1 VKEEMPL
8 MIRNRHVSGPLQ
20 ARAVVTALAPL
31 AVAGLLGGC
40 AVATSGA
47 SSRQPTGSGAGSAS
61 AARCTNGTGSGGT
74 ASGGTWP
81 GAAPLQAIQ
90 FVGDDHGWA
99 AGAGRILATSDG
111 GRTWTRQYAGSA
123 VLNQLDFTGTA
134 DGWAV
139 GPAALLRTTDGGA
152 RWTALGQ
159 PRLDGRCQAVSS
171 VHFVSPDLGYAI
183 ADSTGA
189 DSTGADSTGADSTG
203 AAGQLLRTTDGGVTW
218 GLAAG
223 APTGAQ
229 AVCFST
235 AQDGYLGAP
244 GRVWR
249 TTDAGA
255 TWSPSFTEPPASG
268 GRVAAG
274 TAGDTPELGCAAHDA
289 AWVLFLGSGAA
300 MMHSPYL
307 AYATQ
312 DGAAWHGVL
321 EEPAI
326 ESAIRP
332 KLHLPAGPGS
342 EPGPFSVISP
352 GAAAFVGYTPPA
364 NGWGA
369 APLIVATDGGAVLS
383 SAGNVP
389 AINEPLAAAFLTP
402 AHGWVAGEN
411 LKSHTFS
418 IEATTD
424 AGRSWTTQY
433 TTS

>member
-1 VKEEMPL
+1 MPL

-20 ARAVVTALAPL
+20 ARAVVTALAAL

-47 SSRQPTGSGAGSAS
+47 SSRQPAGSGAGSAS
-61 AARCTNGTGSGGT
+61 AAGCNNETGPGGTG
-74 ASGGTWP
+74 P

-90 FVGDDHGWA
+90 FVGADHGWA

-123 VLNQLDFTGTA
+123 VLSQLDFTGTA

-139 GPAALLRTTDGGA
+139 GPQALLRTTDGGA

-159 PRLDGRCQAVSS
+159 PRLNGRCLAVSS
-171 VHFVSPDLGYAI
+171 VHFVSRDLGYAVT
-183 ADSTGA
+183 DSTGA
-189 DSTGADSTGADSTG
+189 GGTGAG
-203 AAGQLLRTTDGGVTW
+203 GQLLRTTDGGVTW
-218 GLAAG
+218 GLTAG
-223 APTGAQ
+223 APDGAQ

-235 AQDGYLGAP
+235 ARDGYLGAP

-300 MMHSPYL
+300 MMHAPYL

-321 EEPAI
+321 EEPTI

-342 EPGPFSVISP
+342 EPGPFSVISA

-402 AHGWVAGEN
+402 AQGWVAGEN

-424 AGRSWTTQY
+424 AGRSWTTEY
-433 TTS
+433 TTTS

>member
-20 ARAVVTALAPL
+20 GRAVVTALAAL
-31 AVAGLLGGC
+31 TVAGLLGGC
-40 AVATSGA
+40 AVATS
-47 SSRQPTGSGAGSAS
+47 STPSRQPTGAGSA
-61 AARCTNGTGSGGT
+61 AAAGCNNGTGSGGT
-74 ASGGTWP
+74 GSGGTGSGGTWP

-90 FVGDDHGWA
+90 FVGDGHGWA

-139 GPAALLRTTDGGA
+139 GPEALLRTTDGGA

-171 VHFVSPDLGYAI
+171 VHFVSPHLGYAV
-183 ADSTGA
+183 AHSTGA
-189 DSTGADSTGADSTG
+189 DSTGAGGTG

-223 APTGAQ
+223 APAGAQ

-268 GRVAAG
+268 GQVAEG

-300 MMHSPYL
+300 MMHAPYL

-312 DGAAWHGVL
+312 DGAGWHGVL

-402 AHGWVAGEN
+402 AEGWVAGEN